1 MCTKSSEKNMQLR
14 NMPVAFYILFILFNV
29 LLGTNVNASMVPATA
44 NSGGTV
50 SNSSEA
56 TINNTSLGKGS
67 NQSEVTLV
75 PTSKQNTSNITTTV
89 ASGSTVAMSTSGPN
103 GSQVSVTPMGSVQ
116 TTMLSNVS
124 SHSTPEL
131 SATPTLSSTTPD
143 SNVTT
148 STPVPRS
155 TQTES
160 MVTSRKSST
169 TDVTQLTTD
178 SLYSVTTTSVSGSV
192 LPLKKE
198 EVILTIC
205 LSTVLGLVIL
215 TILVYNVN
223 KCKQR
228 RAQYLHHPLYAD
240 SHEEPGFPNDTL
252 VISGG
257 LYDESRVYNPNMT
270 VEEDDELHVEYPAF
284 TSKYSQF
291 KLEFLPE
298 EREVTNQGSSFATF
312 QPET

>member
-1 MCTKSSEKNMQLR
+1 MQPR
-14 NMPVAFYILFILFNV
+14 NRPVVFYILFILCNV
-29 LLGTNVNASMVPATA
+29 LLGTNVNAPGKMVSAIA
-44 NSGGTV
+44 NSNGKV
-50 SNSSEA
+50 SNSSEVAKAA
-56 TINNTSLGKGS
+56 TINNTSLEKGS
-67 NQSEVTLV
+67 T
-75 PTSKQNTSNITTTV
+75 QNTTSNITTTV
-89 ASGSTVAMSTSGPN
+89 APGSTVAMSTSGPN
-103 GSQVSVTPMGSVQ
+103 GSRVSVTPMGSVQ

-131 SATPTLSSTTPD
+131 STTPTLSSTATD
-143 SNVTT
+143 GNVTTT
-148 STPVPRS
+148 STPVPRP
-155 TQTES
+155 TQSES
-160 MVTSRKSST
+160 MVTSRELST
-169 TDVTQLTTD
+169 TDVTQPTTD
-178 SLYSVTTTSVSGSV
+178 SLYSVITTSASGSV

-198 EVILTIC
+198 EIILTIC
-205 LSTVLGLVIL
+205 LSTVLGVVIL
-215 TILVYNVN
+215 TIVMYNVN

-270 VEEDDELHVEYPAF
+270 VEEDDELHVEYPAL